1 MEFFR
6 SVGFK
11 VNEADIEKLSA
22 QKGLEFQ
29 KRIAAERE
37 LLTDLAKQF
46 NNNKITEQEYLKGE
60 KKLLDKMERI
70 VKIYDKRF
78 EKIGS
83 YSPKEP
89 KSILD
94 AVKDISKQTDILFNK
109 K

>member
-1 MEFFR
+1 
-6 SVGFK
+6 
-11 VNEADIEKLSA
+11 
-22 QKGLEFQ
+22 
-29 KRIAAERE
+29 
-37 LLTDLAKQF
+37 
-46 NNNKITEQEYLKGE
+46 
-60 KKLLDKMERI
+60 MERI

-78 EKIGS
+78 EKMGS